1 MANANFIVQN
11 GISLG
16 GAGGA
21 TITADPTTGAVAIAP
36 AATVSNP
43 NPTATVFTTSGTVTT
58 VATTGG
64 VANVANIAT
73 ASNTATVGTGIN
85 SFGNITIANI
95 FVNGTT
101 GSSGQFLSSNGAGL
115 TWQTLS
121 ASSISNGTSNVT
133 VNSGSLAFGVSG
145 ANVAMFTPSTLSA
158 TYGGNL
164 VMNGSIIPSANVTYA
179 LGSITRQWKDIYVG
193 PGSLYVNGKQV
204 ISDTSGTIT
213 FSTDSNQNL
222 SIQTA
227 GTGDIQINP
236 TGTGAIAM
244 QGPIKVTAG
253 KYFIS
258 SDGNAIGFSNQIA
271 VDSITSK
278 SSNTNLVLSAAGS
291 GIIQVNDSITGGGT
305 VTFSDST
312 ATTAY
317 NNGALVVTG
326 GVGVGGDVR
335 VNGNVYAYGMLAV
348 QTNQIAVT
356 APLLYLAED
365 TPYPYSFDIG
375 MYSHFIGGSA
385 NSYQHTGFVRS
396 QANGYW
402 GLFSNVQSE
411 PTSTVNWSDTQL
423 MWDKIKTGDHIIA
436 NTTSATSTTTGA
448 LQVAGG
454 AGIAGQLYVGANVTV
469 TGNVLPSA
477 NVTYNL
483 GSPTARWKDLYLSG
497 STIDLGG
504 TTISAPAGGA
514 FAVTTGNIVAGA
526 TTVSTSTTTGSFIAA
541 GGVGIAGALYNG
553 GVHISSG
560 NVVAASGTA
569 STSTTTGALVVAGG
583 AGISGNVFTGGWVVP
598 TANVTQNLGTTTNYW
613 NNIYGITFVGT
624 STTAKYADLAENY
637 QADKPYMPGTVL
649 QFGGS
654 HEVTVAETDTTRV
667 AGVVSTN
674 PAHLMN
680 GALSGANVVPLALTG
695 RVPCMIIGPVA
706 KGDIMVSAGHG
717 YARANNNPAPGQAIG
732 KAVEAFASSAKGVIE
747 VVVGRV

>member
-16 GAGGA
+16 GTSGA

-36 AATVSNP
+36 AATASNP

-58 VATTGG
+58 VATSGG

-73 ASNTATVGTGIN
+73 ASNTATVGTGLTT
-85 SFGNITIANI
+85 FGNVTMANI
-95 FVNGTT
+95 FVNGSVGT
-101 GSSGQFLSSNGAGL
+101 SGQFLSANGSGL
-115 TWQTLS
+115 AWQTVS
-121 ASSISNGTSNVT
+121 TSSISNGTSNVT
-133 VNSGSLAFGVSG
+133 VNSGSIGFGVSG
-145 ANVAMFTPSTLSA
+145 ANVAMFTPSTLSG

-179 LGSITRQWKDIYVG
+179 LGSSTRMWKDIYVG
-193 PGSLYVNGKQV
+193 PGTLYVNGKPV
-204 ISDTSGTIT
+204 ISDNSGTIT

-236 TGTGAIAM
+236 TGTGAIAL

-253 KYFIS
+253 KNFTS

-278 SSNTNLVLSAAGS
+278 SSNTNLTLTAAGT

-312 ATTAY
+312 ASTTTTT
-317 NNGALVVTG
+317 GAVVVAG
-326 GVGVGGDVR
+326 GVGVGGDLR
-335 VNGNVYAYGMLAV
+335 VSGNVYTYGLLAV
-348 QTNQIAVT
+348 QSSQLSVT
-356 APLLYLAED
+356 APLVYLAA
-365 TPYPYSFDIG
+365 TPYPYSYDIG
-375 MYSHFIGGSA
+375 MYSHFTGGVA

-402 GLFSNVQSE
+402 GLFSNVASE
-411 PTSTVNWSDTQL
+411 PTTTVNWSESQL
-423 MWDKIKTGDHIIA
+423 MWDTAKMGALVLA
-436 NTTSATSTTTGA
+436 NTTAATSTTTGA

-469 TGNVLPSA
+469 TGAILPSA

-504 TTISAPAGGA
+504 TTMSAPAGGG
-514 FAVTTGNIVAGA
+514 FS
-526 TTVSTSTTTGSFIAA
+526 VSTGPIYA
-541 GGVGIAGALYNG
+541 N
-553 GVHISSG
+553 
-560 NVVAASGTA
+560 ASTA
-569 STSTTTGALVVAGG
+569 STSVTTGALVVPNGG
-583 AGISGNVFTGGWVVP
+583 AGISGNIVTSGWIIPTGN
-598 TANVTQNLGTTTNYW
+598 TTQNLGTTSNWWGTL
-613 NNIYGITFVGT
+613 YGV
-624 STTAKYADLAENY
+624 STQARYADLAENY
-637 QADKPYMPGTVL
+637 QADRAYAPGTVL
-649 QFGGS
+649 MFGGDQ
-654 HEVTVAETDTTRV
+654 EVTVADADTTRV

-680 GALSGANVVPLALTG
+680 GGLAGVNVVPLALQG
-695 RVPCMIIGPVA
+695 RVPCNVIGPIT
-706 KGDIMVSAGHG
+706 KGDLIVSAGHG
-717 YARANNNPAPGQAIG
+717 YAKTNNAAGVGQVIG
-732 KAVEAFASSAKGVIE
+732 KALVNFSGAKGQIE
-747 VVVGRV
+747 IVVGRV